1 MKQVIEI
8 SPKQKV
14 RPMENVL
21 IQDLVEESVLL
32 DLENEEY
39 FGLDSVGR
47 RMLSSLEESESTES
61 AYQLL
66 LEEFEVEPEQ
76 LRQDLQDFISKMID
90 YGLVEITSS

>member
-1 MKQVIEI
+1 MKQAIEI

-39 FGLDSVGR
+39 FGLDSVAR

-90 YGLVEITSS
+90 YGLVEIISS

>member
-1 MKQVIEI
+1 MKQAIEI

-76 LRQDLQDFISKMID
+76 LRQDLQDFISKMVG
-90 YGLVEITSS
+90 YGLVEIISS

>member
-1 MKQVIEI
+1 MKQAIEI

-39 FGLDSVGR
+39 FGLDSVGK

-76 LRQDLQDFISKMID
+76 LRQDLQDFISKMVG